1 MQPTNASSLKDFD
14 LVENHVTLSKITMS
28 DLSSPTRQKN
38 LCKTYN
44 TFFGGVRVRDVPPS
58 RTLHS
63 RLPPL
68 FLDFLTPISPVSTP
82 FGRRGGDQGCPN
94 LRYFAFPVSGL
105 FFLTSSV
112 PLALFRLPLGGE
124 GGFRN
129 VPTSRTLHSRLPAS
143 FSWLPQ
149 SH

>member
-1 MQPTNASSLKDFD
+1 MGCASG
-14 LVENHVTLSKITMS
+14 MS
-28 DLSSPTRQKN
+28 HPPVLYIPGFRPFFLTSSVPLALFRFP
-38 LCKTYN
+38 L
-44 TFFGGVRVRDVPPS
+44 GGEAGIRDVPTS

-63 RLPPL
+63 RLQPL
-68 FLDFLTPISPVSTP
+68 FIDFLSPISPVSTP
-82 FGRRGGDQGCPN
+82 FRRRGGDQGCPN
-94 LRYFAFPVSGL
+94 LRYFAFPASGL

-129 VPTSRTLHSRLPAS
+129 VPTSGTLHSRLPAS

>member
-1 MQPTNASSLKDFD
+1 MQPTSPWSLKDFN
-14 LVENHVTLSKITMS
+14 LVENHVSLSKITMS

-68 FLDFLTPISPVSTP
+68 FLDFLSPISPVSTP
-82 FGRRGGDQGCPN
+82 FGRGGGGSGMSQP
-94 LRYFAFPVSGL
+94 PVLWIPGFSL
-105 FFLTSSV
+105 FLLTSSV

-124 GGFRN
+124 AGIRD
-129 VPTSRTLHSRLPAS
+129 VPTSGTWHSRLPAS
-143 FSWLPQ
+143 FS
-149 SH
+149 